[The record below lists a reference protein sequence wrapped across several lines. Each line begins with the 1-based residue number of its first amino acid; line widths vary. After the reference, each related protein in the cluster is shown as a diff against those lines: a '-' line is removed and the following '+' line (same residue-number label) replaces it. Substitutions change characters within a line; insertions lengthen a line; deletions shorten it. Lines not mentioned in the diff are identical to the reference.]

1 MNDEQNPKYW
11 AFISYSHQDE
21 AWAQWLHKALET
33 YRVPRRLVGRALRG
47 ETVPRRLF
55 PVFRDRDELP
65 SSHELGAALTQAL
78 KDSRNLIVI
87 CSPRSATSRWVNEE
101 IKAWRAL
108 GRSDRIFCLI
118 VDGEPNAS
126 ATTELAFSECFAPA
140 LRGDATFEPIA
151 ADARERKDG
160 KSGAKLK
167 LIAGL
172 LGLGLDELKQR
183 EKQRQFWQRVQA
195 TATALAFAGLC
206 IGAWQWYVNQRD
218 TREQEIRIEKLVESG
233 RLELLDG
240 RQARAAVFLNEAR
253 KLGHDSVPLR
263 FMLGQAMLSVDA
275 LTPVRVHHGG
285 NTVRRAI
292 FSPDGSRFVLIAETD
307 GTTVARV
314 YDAASGQ
321 ERIVLSG
328 VPAHPRVVRFLP
340 DGNHLLVNGYQ
351 SQQLD
356 TTESE
361 PRSVVWNLAQAT
373 PVLDLRGN
381 SGRLGQPLNR
391 DGTWLALAGL
401 ESGIEIHPLG
411 ASRRVRRI
419 APERAFAAVSYS
431 PDGVRLV
438 TADRN
443 GRVDVWSTDSFKW
456 QRTLAG
462 MEGQD
467 IAAVMFTPDS
477 QRVLALSKRG
487 DLRLWLTGTGAPVLS
502 FAVDPAFVTDIQFT
516 RDGRRF
522 LTVGTEGYKV
532 WSAARGVLLFG
543 LPKVFSWYATGA
555 LSPDGNTLY
564 TADTVSP
571 VSEAWSVRSRSRL
584 YSLDLHSAGV
594 TAAALDA
601 DGARLLLAS
610 ADGTADIWNT
620 GINPVWGWQFAVE
633 WPYRVRFTR
642 GGSRLLLAAGT
653 ANGGQAS
660 AVNTQSHA
668 TDWRYPAHASYLYD
682 VTENPAGDQILT
694 ASADGT
700 AGLWDARDGTPVAV
714 LDGDSQPVLQAR
726 YSPDGSRAITIAGGL
741 NQGSDRAGALWD
753 AGSVARIATLS
764 HQGLINAF
772 SFSPDGRQLAT
783 ASDDARIKL
792 WDAATGRLLKTLE
805 GHTAAVWSVAFS
817 GDGQRLLSA
826 GHDHRVRIWN
836 ASSGEVLKEL
846 SDPAMGAIFRAEFT
860 PDEQR
865 VALATESGIIWVW
878 TPVSDALISM
888 KGHESAVFDLRFLHD
903 GRLLVSSSNDGTLR
917 AWDPIAGVELAVIG
931 APGGVITSMD
941 VSLSR
946 NLLAAASQ
954 AYFVGLWTLALES
967 RDAQSLE
974 AWLQC
979 RTNVKLAGTAL
990 IQATPPRECLKVP
1003 GKQG

>member
-1 MNDEQNPKYW
+1 MTTASDFKYW

-21 AWAQWLHKALET
+21 AWALWLHKALET
-33 YRVPRRLVGRALRG
+33 YRVPRRLVGRPLRG

-55 PVFRDRDELP
+55 PIFRDRDELP
-65 SSHELGAALTQAL
+65 SSHELGAALTAAL
-78 KDSRNLIVI
+78 RGSRNLIVI

-108 GRSDRIFCLI
+108 GRSARIFCLI

-126 ATTELAFSECFAPA
+126 GEYAASECFAPA
-140 LRGDATFEPIA
+140 LRGDASFEPIA

-172 LGLGLDELKQR
+172 LSVGLDELKQR

-195 TATALAFAGLC
+195 TAAAFAFAGLC
-206 IGAWQWYVNQRD
+206 VGAWQWYLNQRD
-218 TREQEIRIEKLVESG
+218 AREREITIERLVENG

-240 RQARAAVFLNEAR
+240 RQARAAVFLNEAL
-253 KLGHDSVPLR
+253 KLGHDTIPLR

-292 FSPDGSRFVLIAETD
+292 FSPNGSQFVLIAEAD

-373 PVLDLRGN
+373 PMLDLRGN

-391 DGTWLALAGL
+391 DGTRLALAGP
-401 ESGIEIHPLG
+401 ETSIEIHPLG
-411 ASRRVRRI
+411 ASGRLRRI

-431 PDGVRLV
+431 PDGAHLV

-443 GRVDVWSTDSFKW
+443 GRVDVWSADSLQW

-462 MEGQD
+462 MESQD
-467 IAAVMFTPDS
+467 IVAVMFTPDS
-477 QRVLALSKRG
+477 QRVLALSKLG
-487 DLRLWLTGTGAPVLS
+487 DLRLWLAGTGAPVLS
-502 FAVDPAFVTDIQFT
+502 FAVDPDFVTDIQFT
-516 RDGRRF
+516 PDGRRF

-532 WSAARGVLLFG
+532 WSAARGVLLFN
-543 LPKVFSWYATGA
+543 LPKVFYWYATGA

-564 TADTVSP
+564 TADAVSP

-584 YSLDLHSAGV
+584 YSLDLHNAGV

-620 GINPVWGWQFAVE
+620 GNNLVWGWQSPAE
-633 WPYRVRFTR
+633 WPYRVRFSR
-642 GGSRLLLAAGT
+642 DGSRLLLAAGT
-653 ANGGQAS
+653 ANGGQAIS
-660 AVNTQSHA
+660 INTQSHA

-682 VTENPAGDQILT
+682 VAENPAGDQLLT

-700 AGLWDARDGTPVAV
+700 AGLWDAGDGTPVAV
-714 LDGDSQPVLQAR
+714 LDGDSQPVVQAR
-726 YSPDGSRAITIAGGL
+726 YSPDGSRAVTIAGGM
-741 NQGSDRAGALWD
+741 NKGSDRAGALWD
-753 AGSVARIATLS
+753 AASAARIATLS

-772 SFSPDGRQLAT
+772 SFSPDGRHLAT
-783 ASDDARIKL
+783 AGDDARIKL
-792 WDAATGRLLKTLE
+792 WDTASGRLLKTLE
-805 GHTAAVWSVAFS
+805 GHTAAIWSVAFS
-817 GDGQRLLSA
+817 GNGQRLLSA
-826 GHDHRVRIWN
+826 GQDHRVLIWD
-836 ASSGEVLKEL
+836 AISGEVLKEL
-846 SDPAMGAIFRAEFT
+846 SDLAMGTIYHAEFT

-865 VALATESGIIWVW
+865 VALATEAGIIWVW

-888 KGHESAVFDLRFLHD
+888 KGHQSAVLDLRFLHD

-917 AWDPIAGVELAVIG
+917 AWDPIAGTELAVIG
-931 APGGVITSMD
+931 APGNVITSMD

-946 NLLAAASQ
+946 NLLAAASR
-954 AYFVGLWTLALES
+954 ASFAGLWTLALES
-967 RDAQSLE
+967 RDALSLE
-974 AWLQC
+974 VWLRC
-979 RTNVKLAGTAL
+979 RTNVKLAGNAL
-990 IQATPPRECLKVP
+990 IQSTPSPECLKVP